1 MRILEQGD
9 DYPGGL
15 GSVLPDNSLLSPSPD
30 AGAEKPGVCP
40 QLQESTECVEECSSD
55 NQCFDSLKC
64 CQAGCSFI
72 CTLPNGNP
80 SATWQGQGGAVK
92 CCKRP
97 GALGSGRKGTRDP
110 GTLTPWK
117 VEAVETRSSCA
128 LPCSAW
134 GGCGRERGRG
144 TRASLRCGPGGRSPP
159 FLVGLDSL
167 VHDGLPGTHSETLF
181 RDPGAVAS
189 LAGDC
194 GQSLGGIRPGTRALG
209 TSCLWSPSLR
219 TFHCLA

>member
-72 CTLPNGNP
+72 CSLPNGNP
-80 SATWQGQGGAVK
+80 SAIWQRQGGAVK
-92 CCKRP
+92 CCERQ
-97 GALGSGRKGTRDP
+97 GAHGSGRKGTRDP

-128 LPCSAW
+128 LPCPAW

-144 TRASLRCGPGGRSPP
+144 TRASLRCGPGGRSP
-159 FLVGLDSL
+159 
-167 VHDGLPGTHSETLF
+167 HSWLGSILWCMTGF
-181 RDPGAVAS
+181 RARTARLCS
-189 LAGDC
+189 
-194 GQSLGGIRPGTRALG
+194 GTRAQWLPWLETVGNPWVASGLG
-209 TSCLWSPSLR
+209 PEPWGPLASGVPPSGPS
-219 TFHCLA
+219 TV